1 MIVFLLTVENDRLKE
16 ENTQN
21 QQLLNISEMRY
32 KGVDL
37 VENEVISQRIKIGEY
52 EKKLALL

>member
-16 ENTQN
+16 ENTQI

-37 VENEVISQRIKIGEY
+37 VENEVISQRIKIGEC

>member
-1 MIVFLLTVENDRLKE
+1 
-16 ENTQN
+16 
-21 QQLLNISEMRY
+21 MRY